1 MWLLIISCITFFILN
16 SSMATTYSF
25 YSENQ
30 CQILG
35 DKCQQNTDC
44 CSDLTCYSIES
55 MFILLFFS
63 E

>member
-1 MWLLIISCITFFILN
+1 
-16 SSMATTYSF
+16 MATTNSF

-35 DKCQQNTDC
+35 DTCQQHTDC

-55 MFILLFFS
+55 MFILFFS
-63 E
+63 K

>member
-1 MWLLIISCITFFILN
+1 MWLLIISCIIFLISN
-16 SSMATTYSF
+16 SSMATTNSF

-35 DKCQQNTDC
+35 DTCQQHTDC

-55 MFILLFFS
+55 MFILFFS
-63 E
+63 K